1 MTYRPYSAI
10 IAAAQA
16 TSTKLSLN
24 LYNNSG
30 YSITALQPVAP
41 VAGTGEIQP
50 VDISNGS
57 SSFRVLG
64 LTSAAIPNGDYGDVV
79 THGRIQNISTPF
91 SFGDFVY
98 VAKDGT
104 LTNVEPSY
112 GTNGFTDG
120 DYSIKV
126 GMIVKNKD
134 NPSQKDLI
142 VNIEYG
148 GAL

>member
-1 MTYRPYSAI
+1 MTYRPYAAI
-10 IAAAQA
+10 IAAAQ
-16 TSTKLSLN
+16 STTAKLSVN

-30 YSITALQPVAP
+30 YNLTALQPVTP
-41 VAGTGEIQP
+41 VSGTGEIQP
-50 VDISNGS
+50 VDVSSGS

-64 LTSAAIPNGDYGDVV
+64 VTSAAIPNGGFGDVV
-79 THGRIQNISTPF
+79 THGRIQNISTSF
-91 SFGDFVY
+91 AFGDFVY

-112 GTNGFTDG
+112 GLDGFTDG
-120 DYSIKV
+120 DYSIKI